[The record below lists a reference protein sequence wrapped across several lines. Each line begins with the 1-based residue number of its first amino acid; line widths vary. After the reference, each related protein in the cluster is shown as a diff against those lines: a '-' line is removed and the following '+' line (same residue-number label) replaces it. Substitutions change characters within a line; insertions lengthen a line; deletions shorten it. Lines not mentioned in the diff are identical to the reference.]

1 LKDWDWDN
9 ILSSLIQLA
18 AAILI
23 FAAATR
29 ETKAKKKGT
38 KRSRPGKRK

>member
-1 LKDWDWDN
+1 MQDWDWDN

-23 FAAATR
+23 FAAAMR
-29 ETKAKKKGT
+29 ETKKKGT
-38 KRSRPGKRK
+38 KRQRPRKRK